1 MTQLSLPP
9 FSRRSLF
16 SGLGLGAAG
25 LGLVACGA
33 PGAAD
38 DADAKTRS
46 GFSQADV
53 KIPEKYKDRTPVL
66 FWAPWAGDG
75 YKAVQWQLEQFNE
88 SQTDIVA
95 LAESQIGYAELN
107 TKFTAALQA
116 KAVPDIVAFPEMQW
130 LQFYFSGALA
140 PLDDYFDDEWNLD
153 VYIDAY
159 TPESKAAGQ
168 TYLVPWARSTPL
180 FYFNRDRYK
189 EAGLPEEGPTS
200 WDDLAE
206 FSKELGKIKVDGKSL
221 AGLAFSSADG
231 WFAQADIWA
240 FGGANSKD
248 FTVSINDDAGV
259 EMLEWQRTFIHE
271 DKFGYMAKAAGT
283 DFTSGLAAGVRA
295 STASLTG
302 MTSEAKFDVG
312 CAFMPGQVNTPTKV
326 PTGGSG
332 LMIVKSDSQDRQD
345 AAAELFRF
353 LAKPELSAQWHLD
366 TGYVPIVKK
375 AALDQLVNAQTA
387 DRTNWFQAAVTEIE
401 TGLTSVYGDNKDPQ
415 TVLDGVAKKL
425 QAILDDN
432 KEDLEKVIEA

>member
-1 MTQLSLPP
+1 
-9 FSRRSLF
+9 
-16 SGLGLGAAG
+16 
-25 LGLVACGA
+25 
-33 PGAAD
+33 
-38 DADAKTRS
+38 
-46 GFSQADV
+46 
-53 KIPEKYKDRTPVL
+53 
-66 FWAPWAGDG
+66 
-75 YKAVQWQLEQFNE
+75 
-88 SQTDIVA
+88 
-95 LAESQIGYAELN
+95 
-107 TKFTAALQA
+107 
-116 KAVPDIVAFPEMQW
+116 
-130 LQFYFSGALA
+130 
-140 PLDDYFDDEWNLD
+140 
-153 VYIDAY
+153 
-159 TPESKAAGQ
+159 
-168 TYLVPWARSTPL
+168 
-180 FYFNRDRYK
+180 
-189 EAGLPEEGPTS
+189 
-200 WDDLAE
+200 
-206 FSKELGKIKVDGKSL
+206 
-221 AGLAFSSADG
+221 
-231 WFAQADIWA
+231 
-240 FGGANSKD
+240 
-248 FTVSINDDAGV
+248 VSINDDAGV

-375 AALDQLVNAQTA
+375 AADEKIVQDRVKENPNYGVALDQLVNAQTA